1 MTGQDNEPVIDLD
14 KFIVV
19 EGPGYEYTF
28 SRGLLAHSL
37 ELRGLPLDEAYRVAK
52 KVQRLLKSKGI
63 KKIEES
69 TLREYVKTM
78 SLHFFGEEI
87 AQNYDLIE
95 EWHGSSIPI
104 IILIS
109 GARGTGTSQIGE
121 LVAKKLAIPRI
132 VSTNI
137 VATILKKMISK
148 DLAPELHS
156 KSYLAHENLRPIY
169 SVLYDQVLIGFEEH
183 SRFVAE
189 AVEALVRRALREG
202 LSMVVRGE
210 HLVPRFL
217 SSELIDHPNVV
228 YITLQVVDENE
239 HMERYKAY
247 YERERQER
255 KMEFFPAIRKIHD
268 YLIEEAK
275 NRNNIIVNCGS
286 LQEVVTRVNNI
297 LLERLQSM
305 FPEAKDAESY
315 IDVDFNEIH
324 S

>member
-1 MTGQDNEPVIDLD
+1 MDQQDNEPVIDLD
-14 KFIVV
+14 KYIIV

-37 ELRGLPLDEAYRVAK
+37 ELRGLPLDESYRVAK
-52 KVQRLLKSKGI
+52 KVQILLKSKGI
-63 KKIEES
+63 KKIEEN

-87 AQNYDLIE
+87 AKNYNLIE
-95 EWHGSSIPI
+95 EWHGSSVPI

-109 GARGTGTSQIGE
+109 GARGTGTSQVGE

-137 VATILKKMISK
+137 IATILKKMISR

-156 KSYLAHENLRPIY
+156 KSYLAYENLRPMY
-169 SVLYDQVLIGFEEH
+169 SVLYDKILIGFEEH

-210 HLVPRFL
+210 HLIPRFL
-217 SSELIDHPNVV
+217 SSELIDHPNIV
-228 YITLQVVDENE
+228 YITLQVKDENE
-239 HMERYKAY
+239 HMERYKGY
-247 YERERQER
+247 YDRERQEK

-275 NRNNIIVNCGS
+275 NRDNIILKCGDLQDVVSRINNIMV
-286 LQEVVTRVNNI
+286 
-297 LLERLQSM
+297 ERLQSM
-305 FPEAKDAESY
+305 FPGAKDKDSY
-315 IDVDFNEIH
+315 MALDWDEIH